1 MTLASR
7 PLPVRDRSMRVL
19 TPADQ
24 PSTGRLV
31 IVSGPSGSGKTTL
44 LERLYEQ
51 CPLPLVA
58 SISAT
63 TRPKRQG
70 ETEGRHYHF
79 LTREEFARRRDAGEF
94 LECCEVHQNGDWYGT
109 LKSEVAP
116 RLAEGRWVVLE
127 IDVQGARAVLQHYPQ
142 AITMFVRLH
151 SLEEL
156 ERRLRKRGT
165 ESEEAIQR
173 RLASAQRELA
183 SLAMYQF
190 EIIND
195 DMDQAVQTMCQRL
208 LQCEG
213 KDK

>member
-1 MTLASR
+1 
-7 PLPVRDRSMRVL
+7 MRVL
-19 TPADQ
+19 TPVEETN
-24 PSTGRLV
+24 TGRLI

-44 LERLYEQ
+44 LERLFAE

-58 SISAT
+58 SVSAT
-63 TRPKRQG
+63 TRPMRKG
-70 ETEGRHYHF
+70 ELDGHHYHF
-79 LTREEFARRRDAGEF
+79 LTREEFARRRQAGEF

-127 IDVQGARAVLQHYPQ
+127 IDVQGANAVLQHYPQ
-142 AITMFVRLH
+142 AVTMFVRLH
-151 SLEEL
+151 SLDEL
-156 ERRLRKRGT
+156 EQRLRKRGT

-173 RLASAQRELA
+173 RLASARRELA
-183 SLAMYQF
+183 SIAMYQH

-195 DMDQAVQTMCQRL
+195 DIDQAVQTMCQRL

-213 KDK
+213 KVK